1 MMNNPIKH
9 FGFQTENYKIL
20 LIGLAIN
27 ILGFLLMIGGGAEDP
42 SQFDGDVLFSSTRIT
57 LSPILI
63 VVGYIIIFYAI
74 MKRPKKDTPSDK
86 EA

>member
-1 MMNNPIKH
+1 
-9 FGFQTENYKIL
+9 
-20 LIGLAIN
+20 
-27 ILGFLLMIGGGAEDP
+27 MIGGGAEDP
-42 SQFDGDVLFSSTRIT
+42 SQFNGDTLFSSTRIT
-57 LSPILI
+57 LSPVLI